1 MLFFQTLVVLQILQ
15 TSKICIYTVQTMKFS
30 IMDFFSKYDQIRRK
44 LRIWSL
50 LLKKSLKENLIFC
63 AVGRRFCKSSWQR
76 LNNKTRLFIEN
87 NF

>member
-44 LRIWSL
+44 LRNLVTFAEEI
-50 LLKKSLKENLIFC
+50 LKGKPHFLCCGPTFLQKFL
-63 AVGRRFCKSSWQR
+63 A
-76 LNNKTRLFIEN
+76 KTE
-87 NF
+87 

>member
-50 LLKKSLKENLIFC
+50 LLKKSLKENLIFY
-63 AVGRRFCKSSWQR
+63 AVGRHFCKSSWQR